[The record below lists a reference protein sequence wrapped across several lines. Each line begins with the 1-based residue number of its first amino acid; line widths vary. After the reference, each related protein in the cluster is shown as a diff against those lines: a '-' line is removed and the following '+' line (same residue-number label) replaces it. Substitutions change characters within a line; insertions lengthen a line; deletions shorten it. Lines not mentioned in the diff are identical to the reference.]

1 MAIRKFRT
9 GQMSYA
15 VGTYVG
21 TAGTLFYDEA
31 NGALRISDGVTP
43 GGSLIS
49 YPIASS
55 TQIGGIKLGPG
66 VVLNNDNQ
74 IIIDSEGLDFS
85 FGDLAATIG
94 TYTDST
100 VYAVLSSINANED
113 MVLASNGSGSVHVIG
128 EFKVHS
134 TNGSLTETL
143 ESTPAFTVQA
153 DGQVIIHVTQGDVQ
167 LGAVEIIGS
176 STGDVVPPG
185 INGTMLHIT
194 GQIEDPC
201 RVYIDG
207 NGDYVSLV
215 ARRWNG
221 NFTDGRTAVL
231 ANDYVLRINATAQ
244 TDAGMG
250 NVAMAQISIQALEN
264 QTATAQGSKI
274 TFTVTPIGSAAS
286 ARVDVANITV
296 ADGVSATKFTGP
308 LTGNVTGNV
317 SGSAATLTT
326 ARNINGVSFNGSA
339 DITVTA
345 AAGTLTGNT
354 LASEVTASSLTS
366 VGTLTNLAIASNGTI
381 TTPRVVIN
389 DGGIRTISGGTTC
402 TINFATDSIILW
414 TAPTGTAVI
423 TLSNYTAG
431 AQVKLIIAM
440 TTSRDVTYGISSAA
454 NSSTGLDNW
463 NGSGAGD
470 IPLTNTA
477 MHLEYTCISALAAGC
492 YVAVTASE

>member
-94 TYTDST
+94 TYNDST

>member
-440 TTSRDVTYGISSAA
+440 TTSGDVTYGISSAA